1 MAVGSGMD
9 EGSVGNQ
16 TRVFYLA
23 GNPTLFEITGLK
35 SHGEKEGSCIKDEVM
50 VDPDTEK
57 P

>member
-1 MAVGSGMD
+1 MD

-16 TRVFYLA
+16 TRVFCLA
-23 GNPTLFEITGLK
+23 GNSTLFEITGLK